1 MKYFMELIFEKSRPG
16 KKGYKLP
23 KLDVERVEPEEIIPE
38 EYVRKEL
45 DFPEVSQL
53 EVIRHY
59 TKLSH
64 LNYAVDTTMVPLGSC
79 TMKYNPRVNEEL
91 VNRKEF
97 LELHPFIPEE
107 YIQPVLELIYRFKEL
122 LKELGGFAEVSLQP
136 AAGAHGEL
144 LGLLLIRAYHDDKGN
159 KEKNVILIPDSAHG
173 TNPATAAICGFE
185 IKVIKSNKDGEL
197 DFEDFKRKLNDKVAG
212 LMITNPNTLGIFER
226 KIKEIA
232 HELHKIDALLYMDGA
247 NFNALV
253 GKFKPGVWGVDIMH
267 FNLHKTFSTP
277 HGGGGPGAGPVG
289 VSEKLKQYLPV
300 PHIDFDGKKYF
311 LNWNIPKSVGKV
323 LGFWGHFSVWLKA
336 FAYILTYGNEIGKIS
351 EYAVLNARYL
361 KYLLQGVFKDPYPQ
375 SPCMHEFVLSA
386 VNLIKHGV
394 KAGDV
399 AKRILDYGFYAP
411 TMYFPLIVR
420 EALMIEPTETE
431 GPDTLRTFAQ
441 VLRRIV
447 KEAKEK
453 PEILKKAP
461 HNTPVKRI
469 KEAEANRNLILKY
482 KDILERKK
490 S

>member
-1 MKYFMELIFEKSRPG
+1 MELIFEKSKKGR
-16 KKGYKLP
+16 KGYKLP
-23 KLDVERVEPEEIIPE
+23 ELDVEEVNIKEYLPE
-38 EYVRKEL
+38 EYLREEL
-45 DFPEVSQL
+45 DFPEVSEL
-53 EVIRHY
+53 DVVRHY
-59 TKLSH
+59 TNLSH

-79 TMKYNPRVNEEL
+79 TMKYNPRINEEL
-91 VNRKEF
+91 VNKKEF
-97 LELHPFIPEE
+97 LNVHPLTPEE
-107 YIQPVLELIYRFKEL
+107 YIQPLLKLVYELKEL

-144 LGLLLIRAYHDDKGN
+144 LGLLLIHAYHQDRGN
-159 KEKNVILIPDSAHG
+159 KEKKVVLIPDSAHG
-173 TNPATAAICGFE
+173 TNPASAAICGFD
-185 IKVIKSNKDGEL
+185 IKVVKSDKKGEL
-197 DFEDFKRKLNDKVAG
+197 DFEDFIKKLDERVAA

-232 HELHKIDALLYMDGA
+232 EELHKRDALLYMDGA

-253 GKFKPGVWGVDIMH
+253 GRFKPGEWGVDVMH

-289 VSEKLKQYLPV
+289 VSERLKPYLPV
-300 PHIDFDGKKYF
+300 PQIEYDGKKYY
-311 LNWNIPKSVGKV
+311 LNWNIEKSVGKI
-323 LGFWGHFSVWLKA
+323 LAFHGHFLVWLKA
-336 FAYILTYGNEIGKIS
+336 LAYILTYGKDIKKVS

-361 KYLLQGVFKDPYPQ
+361 KHLLKGVFKDPYPE

-386 VNLIKHGV
+386 TNLTKYGV
-394 KAGDV
+394 RASDV

-431 GPDTLRTFAQ
+431 NPDTLKKFALI
-441 VLRRIV
+441 LRKIV

-461 HNTPVKRI
+461 HRTPVRRI
-469 KEAEANRNLILKY
+469 KEAEANRNLILKF
-482 KDILERKK
+482 KDIKE
-490 S
+490 

>member
-1 MKYFMELIFEKSRPG
+1 MELIFEKSRKG
-16 KKGYKLP
+16 RKGYKLP
-23 KLDVERVEPEEIIPE
+23 ELDVEEVKPEEHIPK
-38 EYVRKEL
+38 EYLREKL
-45 DFPEVSQL
+45 DFPEVSEL
-53 EVIRHY
+53 DVVRHY
-59 TKLSH
+59 TKLSQ

-79 TMKYNPRVNEEL
+79 TMKYNPRINEEL

-97 LELHPFIPEE
+97 LNLHPLIPEE
-107 YIQPVLELIYRFKEL
+107 YIQPILKLAYELKEL

-144 LGLLLIRAYHDDKGN
+144 LGLLLIHAYHQDRGN
-159 KEKNVILIPDSAHG
+159 KEKKVVLIPDSAHG
-173 TNPATAAICGFE
+173 TNPASAAICGFD
-185 IKVIKSNKDGEL
+185 IKVVKSDKNGEL
-197 DFEDFKRKLNDKVAG
+197 DFEDFMKKLDDRVAA

-232 HELHKIDALLYMDGA
+232 EELHRRDALLYMDGA

-253 GKFKPGVWGVDIMH
+253 GKFKPGEWGVDVMH

-289 VSEKLKQYLPV
+289 VSEKLKPYLPI
-300 PHIDFDGKKYF
+300 PQIDYDGKRYY
-311 LNWNIPKSVGKV
+311 LNWNIEKSVGKI
-323 LGFWGHFSVWLKA
+323 LAFHGHFLVWLKA
-336 FAYILTYGNEIGKIS
+336 LAYILTYGKEIHKVAQ
-351 EYAVLNARYL
+351 YAVLNARYL
-361 KYLLQGVFKDPYPQ
+361 KHLLKGAFKDPYPE

-386 VNLIKHGV
+386 TNLLKYGV
-394 KAGDV
+394 KASDV

-431 GPDTLRTFAQ
+431 NPDTLRKFAS

-453 PEILKKAP
+453 PELLKNAP
-461 HNTPVKRI
+461 YRTPVRRI
-469 KEAEANRNLILKY
+469 KEAEANRKLILKF
-482 KDILERKK
+482 KDLNE
-490 S
+490 